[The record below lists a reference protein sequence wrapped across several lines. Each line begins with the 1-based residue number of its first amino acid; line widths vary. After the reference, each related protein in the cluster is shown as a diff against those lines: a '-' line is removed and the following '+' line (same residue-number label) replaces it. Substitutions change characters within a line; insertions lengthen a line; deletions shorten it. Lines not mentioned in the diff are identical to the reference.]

1 MAATGKAAALVALA
15 SIAGVVLW
23 RRSRRRREHADLYFA
38 DGSMVTFEEGS
49 LEAARLLPLAREIV
63 TAGRGRE

>member
-15 SIAGVVLW
+15 SVAGVVLW
-23 RRSRRRREHADLYFA
+23 RRSRRRRERADLYFA

-49 LEAARLLPLAREIV
+49 LEAGRLLPLAREIV
-63 TAGRGRE
+63 AAGRGRE